1 MAAMSQS
8 LPPADENARAL
19 RLWRAAALALAGIV
33 AALVF
38 AAYSRPDLMLEFA
51 NLRYCG

>member
-1 MAAMSQS
+1 MSQP
-8 LPPADENARAL
+8 LPPASGNERAL
-19 RLWRAAALALAGIV
+19 RLWRAAALVLAGIV

-38 AAYSRPDLMLEFA
+38 AAYSRPDLLMEFA